1 VAKTYGQFCSVAHAL
16 DAVGDRWALLVV
28 RELLLGPCRYTDLL
42 SALPGV
48 ATNVLS
54 TRLREL
60 EAAGIVQRRR
70 LPPPTPAMLYE
81 LTDDG
86 EDLRDVVDALARWG
100 TRRLT
105 SPTADEAVEAR
116 WLVLN
121 LAANLDANQ
130 LDGSHGTTYELHIDE
145 DTFTLATDRGVAARR
160 GPAHPPPT
168 ATLTGDLR
176 SFFAASKGDRTA
188 ARRIAV
194 SGDIPAGRRLLAA
207 ITHSDPTDRP
217 TRLPKDSGM
226 TTA

>member
-42 SALPGV
+42 SALPSVG
-48 ATNVLS
+48 TNVLS

-60 EAAGIVQRRR
+60 EAAGVLQRRQH
-70 LPPPTPAMLYE
+70 PPPTPAVLYE

-86 EDLRDVVDALARWG
+86 QDLRHVVDALARWG
-100 TRRLT
+100 MRRLT
-105 SPTADEAVEAR
+105 TPTAKEAVEAR

-121 LAANLDANQ
+121 LAANLDTER

-145 DTFTLATDRGVAARR
+145 DTFTLVTDRGVVARR
-160 GPAHPPPT
+160 GAADPPPT
-168 ATLTGDLR
+168 ATLTGELR
-176 SFFAASKGDRTA
+176 SFFAASRGDRTA

-207 ITHSDPTDRP
+207 ITHSHPTDRP